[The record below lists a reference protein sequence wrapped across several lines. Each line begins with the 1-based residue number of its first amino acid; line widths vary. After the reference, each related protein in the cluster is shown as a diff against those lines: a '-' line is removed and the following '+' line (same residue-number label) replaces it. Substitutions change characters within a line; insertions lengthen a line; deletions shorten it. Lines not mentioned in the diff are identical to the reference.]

1 MIELKTSKVIFNEEA
16 HSYTDESGKQYSG
29 ITSLIHS
36 VLRLGVYPEADERA
50 KQIYIPRAGYYGT
63 CVHKA
68 IQTYDTIGI
77 ELTEFPEVEHATRDY
92 GVQIFPSHDVSAE
105 LQGYIKLRGEREAI
119 ASEFTVSYGD
129 YASQIDSVWFDG
141 HEVILVDFK
150 TNNLDAYPGGV
161 DGLKEYLS
169 WQLSCYAFMFYQ
181 QTGIMPFCL
190 YGIHLRD
197 GKQQLWDDIKL
208 QPFDKVKQL
217 LETKCELT
225 GNGWV
230 YTNAAMQV
238 EEVKPVV
245 ATSSEL
251 AVAQEI
257 TSAIA
262 AMLKAE
268 QAAKEMKEKLRKLME
283 EHGISKW
290 ENDEFTATIG
300 KESTA
305 TTFDSAAFKKAD
317 PDTYAQYTK
326 TTKKKGSFIL
336 KLK

>member
-1 MIELKTSKVIFNEEA
+1 MIELKTSKVIFDEEA

-105 LQGYIKLRGEREAI
+105 LAAYLKMRGACEVV
-119 ASEFTVSYGD
+119 ASEFTVAYGN
-129 YASQIDSVWFDG
+129 YASQIDSIWQDG
-141 HEVILVDFK
+141 DEVILVDFK

-161 DGLKEYLS
+161 DGLKKYLS
-169 WQLSCYAFMFYQ
+169 WQLSCYAFMFWK
-181 QTGIMPFCL
+181 QTGIKPLSL
-190 YGIHLRD
+190 YGMHIRD
-197 GKQQLWDDIKL
+197 GKAELWEIEM
-208 QPFDKVKQL
+208 QPMDQVKAL
-217 LETKCELT
+217 LETECVLSD
-225 GNGWV
+225 NGFV
-230 YTNAAMQV
+230 YFNPDMQV
-238 EEVKPVV
+238 EEAKPMV
-245 ATSSEL
+245 ATSSDL

>member
-1 MIELKTSKVIFNEEA
+1 MIELKTSKVIFDEEA

-36 VLRLGVYPEADERA
+36 ILRLGVYPEADERA

-92 GVQIFPSHDVSAE
+92 GVQIFPSHDVSEE

-208 QPFDKVKQL
+208 QPFDKVKKL

-251 AVAQEI
+251 AVPAEI
-257 TSAIA
+257 TSAIIN
-262 AMLKAE
+262 LLHAE
-268 QAAKEMKEKLRKLME
+268 QVAKEMKARLEQMMR
-283 EHGISKW
+283 EHGIVKW
-290 ENDEFTATIG
+290 ECDEFVASIG
-300 KESTA
+300 KDSERTSLDSTRLKKEQPEIYEQYCK
-305 TTFDSAAFKKAD
+305 TSQVKGAFKIKAV
-317 PDTYAQYTK
+317 
-326 TTKKKGSFIL
+326 
-336 KLK
+336 

>member
-105 LQGYIKLRGEREAI
+105 LAAYLEMRGKSEVV

-129 YASQIDSVWFDG
+129 YASQIDSVWQDG
-141 HEVILVDFK
+141 DEVILVDFK
-150 TNNLDAYPGGV
+150 TNNLEAYPGGV
-161 DGLKEYLS
+161 EGLKQYLS
-169 WQLSCYAFMFYQ
+169 WQLSCYAFMFWK
-181 QTGIMPFCL
+181 QTGIKPGAVKGMH
-190 YGIHLRD
+190 IRD
-197 GKQQLWDDIKL
+197 GKAELWDIEL
-208 QPFDKVKQL
+208 QPMEQVQAL
-217 LETKCELT
+217 LETECVMSDNGFVYFNPEL
-225 GNGWV
+225 
-230 YTNAAMQV
+230 QV

-251 AVAQEI
+251 AVPAEI
-257 TSAIA
+257 TQAIVN
-262 AMLKAE
+262 LLQAE
-268 QAAKEMKEKLRKLME
+268 KVAKEMKARLEALMRE
-283 EHGISKW
+283 NGIVKWECDDFVATISK
-290 ENDEFTATIG
+290 DSTRTDLDKTLLK
-300 KESTA
+300 KEQ
-305 TTFDSAAFKKAD
+305 
-317 PDTYAQYTK
+317 PEIYEQYCK
-326 TTKKKGSFIL
+326 TTKVKGAFKIKAL
-336 KLK
+336 

>member
-1 MIELKTSKVIFNEEA
+1 MIELKTSKVIFNEED
-16 HSYTDESGKQYSG
+16 HSYTDESGKRYSG

-77 ELTEFPEVEHATRDY
+77 DLTEFPEVEHATRDY

-105 LQGYIKLRGEREAI
+105 LAAYLEMRGKSEVV
-119 ASEFTVSYGD
+119 ASEFTVCYGD
-129 YASQIDSVWFDG
+129 YASQIDSVWQDG
-141 HEVILVDFK
+141 DEVILVDFK

-161 DGLKEYLS
+161 EGLKQYLS
-169 WQLSCYAFMFYQ
+169 WQLSCYAFMFEQ
-181 QTGIMPFCL
+181 QTGIKPGAVKGMH
-190 YGIHLRD
+190 IRD
-197 GKQQLWDDIKL
+197 GKAELWDIEL
-208 QPFDKVKQL
+208 QPMDQVKAL
-217 LETKCELT
+217 LETECVLSD
-225 GNGWV
+225 NGFV
-230 YTNAAMQV
+230 YFNPDMQV
-238 EEVKPVV
+238 EEAKPMV

-268 QAAKEMKEKLRKLME
+268 QAAKEMKEQLRKLME
-283 EHGISKW
+283 EHGINKW